1 MCRIYSIGNAS
12 NKQEERKENK
22 LTLNPKPIR
31 KRNPRTQPQRRP
43 KPNRPRRAK
52 QQQIDQQ
59 KRRRSQ
65 MEAQIY
71 PQRQL
76 QLLGHY
82 ESWVDGSQS
91 PVESADETF
100 EGRGAD
106 GEDVFCLEERA
117 EGGQVR
123 EEGGEEG

>member
-1 MCRIYSIGNAS
+1 
-12 NKQEERKENK
+12 
-22 LTLNPKPIR
+22 
-31 KRNPRTQPQRRP
+31 
-43 KPNRPRRAK
+43 
-52 QQQIDQQ
+52 
-59 KRRRSQ
+59 

-76 QLLGHY
+76 QILGHN

-91 PVESADETF
+91 PVEGADKTF

-106 GEDVFCLEERA
+106 GEDVFRLEERA
-117 EGGQVR
+117 EGGQVG